1 MYSHCMFCNLPLGT
15 NEVLEVFPV
24 GRRLAFDAVKGRL
37 WVVCPAC
44 ERWNLSPLDERW
56 EAIEACERLFRDTRL
71 RVSTDNIG
79 LARLREGLELI
90 RIGAPQ
96 RPEFAAWRY
105 GDQFG
110 RRRRR
115 QMFIAGA
122 GLTVLGGL
130 VAGAAVATVQI
141 GGMGYG
147 LTQVARFIIRGSPRK
162 VVARVTTP
170 EGVIKVRRKD
180 LEGAQLE
187 HHEQAAD
194 WSLRLKGV
202 ENSAMS
208 VRVLTGEEARRAAG
222 LLLPAINRYGGNRRQ
237 VAAAVEQI
245 ESVGDPSRFPQA
257 LLERSAGRVVRPLR
271 GRPPGTQLTTLALD
285 ERLALEMAVHEDAE
299 RRAMEGELWLL
310 EQAWKNAEHLAAIS
324 DDLIKP
330 PGWDALLRK
339 VGL

>member
-1 MYSHCMFCNLPLGT
+1 MYTHCMYCNLPLGA

-24 GRRLAFDAVKGRL
+24 GRRVAFDAAKGRL

-44 ERWNLSPLDERW
+44 ERWNLTPLDERW
-56 EAIEACERLFRDTRL
+56 EAIEASERRFRDTRL

-79 LARLREGLELI
+79 LARLKEGLELI

-115 QMFIAGA
+115 QMLIAGA
-122 GLTVLGGL
+122 GLTLLGGV
-130 VAGAAVATVQI
+130 VAGAAVAAVQI
-141 GGMGYG
+141 GGMSYG
-147 LTQVARFIIRGSPRK
+147 LMQLGRFIVHGSPRK
-162 VVARVTTP
+162 VVARVTTA
-170 EGVIKVRRKD
+170 EGVLKVRRKD
-180 LEGAQLE
+180 LAGAQME
-187 HHEQAAD
+187 HHEEHDD
-194 WSLRLKGV
+194 WSLRVKAGD
-202 ENSAMS
+202 AQ
-208 VRVLTGEEARRAAG
+208 RILTGEDARRAAG
-222 LLLPAINRYGGNRRQ
+222 LLLPAINRYGGNKTQ
-237 VAAAVEQI
+237 VAAAVQQI
-245 ESVGDPSRFPQA
+245 ETVGDPSRFAQA

-271 GRPPGTQLTTLALD
+271 GRPPGTQLTTLAQE
-285 ERLALEMAVHEDAE
+285 ERLALEMAVHEEAE

-310 EQAWKNAEHLAAIS
+310 EQAWKNAEQIAAIS
-324 DDLIKP
+324 DDLLNP